1 MENFIS
7 EGSSYYL
14 GVYGNFEPAPFFR
27 VGLFRIAVLST
38 MSTQASF
45 TVKNSSGINT
55 FNLSGEHV
63 EISMSSLQNVIT
75 ERGIGN
81 KAILVS
87 SEADRFSL
95 IAYDEEFTSADA
107 YKTLACV
114 RLPIEQYYEYYAV
127 SVPAARIP
135 VEIVDY
141 GDYEVD
147 DSIEP
152 IRGNSVFLIITCEAD
167 TELNI
172 TLTQDVGMNAPDIE
186 IPPNGFS
193 RNIPTSIK
201 LANVGSTLLFSSEDD
216 LSGSRITSNRPLT
229 LISGHQC
236 GSVPRDKNYCDHMA
250 EQVPPTAT
258 WGTQFLTAPIDG
270 RRGFDVFKVIAAED
284 NTRVEFFCN
293 PGSTLD
299 VLTLSKGTFANIS
312 VDFTLYCFVSS
323 SRPVLLVQFAVGSSV
338 DNMFAGD
345 PFMVIIPPIDQ
356 YKSSYNIWMFR
367 NSDSFPEN
375 FYVNLLVPEG
385 TNTTDILMNGMRLAS
400 DISFNPIR
408 SSSQFR
414 GQAAQVKISNGLYN
428 FTHVNS
434 SSTFNLIAY
443 WGSFRSG
450 SGYFGGMTQKPIT
463 SK

>member
-14 GVYGNFEPAPFFR
+14 GVYGNFEPAPFFI
-27 VGLFRIAVLST
+27 VGLFRLAVLST
-38 MSTQASF
+38 MSTLASF
-45 TVKNSSGINT
+45 TVKNSSGINS

-75 ERGIGN
+75 DRGVGN
-81 KAILVS
+81 KAILVR
-87 SEADRFSL
+87 SETDRFSI

-172 TLTQDVGMNAPDIE
+172 TLTQDVSS
-186 IPPNGFS
+186 NGS
-193 RNIPTSIK
+193 NHNITTSIK
-201 LANVGSTLLFSSEDD
+201 LSNVGSTLLFSSEDD

-236 GSVPRDKNYCDHMA
+236 GSVPSNKNYCDHMA

-284 NTRVEFFCN
+284 NTMVEFFCN
-293 PGSTLD
+293 PGSTRD
-299 VLTLSKGTFANIS
+299 VLTLSKGAFANIS

-323 SRPVLLVQFAVGSSV
+323 NRPVLLVQFAIGSSV

-385 TNTTDILMNGMRLAS
+385 TDATDILMNGMRLAS

-408 SSSQFR
+408 SGSQFR

-443 WGSFRSG
+443 WASFRSG

-463 SK
+463 SKLSSNEK